1 VDELVAFSEIAKNLQ
16 MGLVL
21 GPVGVFNAV
30 VAHYAAANP
39 AVVAHYRLTMS
50 RARSVSFNPGV
61 TVKERFKMFRRN
73 GGMFYARDTA
83 TMSKESLGTKDR
95 AQASRLVAAKNQAQE
110 QPALNKGMAKVY
122 LAAASPEFALRTWT
136 DVMEKYV
143 TSGAESSKDRKER
156 AFRSRPYVGL
166 HKLKLID
173 TAAEHLFAVLEHQKA
188 GNSTH
193 YLRRL
198 HNFALHLGWLLAP
211 VMQ

>member
-1 VDELVAFSEIAKNLQ
+1 
-16 MGLVL
+16 
-21 GPVGVFNAV
+21 
-30 VAHYAAANP
+30 
-39 AVVAHYRLTMS
+39 
-50 RARSVSFNPGV
+50 
-61 TVKERFKMFRRN
+61 
-73 GGMFYARDTA
+73 
-83 TMSKESLGTKDR
+83 
-95 AQASRLVAAKNQAQE
+95 
-110 QPALNKGMAKVY
+110 MAKVY

-193 YLRRL
+193 HYLRRL

-211 VMQ
+211 VMSDEEIARMEQEMKAVEPNFKAVEQSYGENVLNITLARGYVKKLLLNAKVVRFLTSKHPDIYSEFEAVAAMETL

>member
-1 VDELVAFSEIAKNLQ
+1 
-16 MGLVL
+16 
-21 GPVGVFNAV
+21 
-30 VAHYAAANP
+30 
-39 AVVAHYRLTMS
+39 
-50 RARSVSFNPGV
+50 
-61 TVKERFKMFRRN
+61 MFRRK

-95 AQASRLVAAKNQAQE
+95 EQASRLVAAKNQAQE

-122 LAAASPEFALRTWT
+122 LAAASPEFALRTWA

-193 YLRRL
+193 HYLRRL

-211 VMQ
+211 VMWKPFKAKWNGSDRARFWSQCDQICDHWLLRQNSALLRRCLLFSGSFVCV